1 MGTKIKNL
9 KILITGGA
17 GFIGTH
23 LYQRLTENR
32 NKIIIV
38 DSFINKRKRNFSR
51 AKVYATNIS
60 SSYLRRIFQKE
71 KPDLIFYLA
80 GPINLR
86 RKISDPLFS
95 AGVKTIDGFKKI
107 LDYSCDYR
115 VKKIIFA
122 SSGGAIYED
131 AEIIPTPEIYP
142 AHPTSLYGLAN
153 LFLEKLLKE
162 YSKIYKLNFSILRL
176 SNVYGPK
183 QWETGV
189 IPSFIISIL
198 NNKPPIITGDGSQT
212 RDFIYIDDVITAF
225 RLAATN
231 KKNEIFNVGSGKE
244 ISIYQLVRGITKIL
258 DVKIKPKYVL
268 LKHTKETKRSALDI
282 SKIKKELN
290 WTPKYSLEKGLERTI
305 EWFKDKK
312 DKR

>member
-1 MGTKIKNL
+1 MFREKIRNSR
-9 KILITGGA
+9 ILITGGG
-17 GFIGTH
+17 GFIGSH
-23 LYQRLTENR
+23 LYKNLIENQ
-32 NKIIIV
+32 NKITIV
-38 DSFINKRKRNFSR
+38 DSFINQKRTSFPK
-51 AKVYATNIS
+51 AKLYSVDITSTYIK
-60 SSYLRRIFQKE
+60 RIFKQE
-71 KPDLIFYLA
+71 KPDLIFHLA

-86 RKISDPLFS
+86 REISDPLFS
-95 AGVKTIDGFKKI
+95 AGIKTIDGFKKI
-107 LDYSCDYR
+107 LDYSRNYR

-122 SSGGAIYED
+122 SSGGTIYED

-142 AHPTSLYGLAN
+142 AHPSSLYGLAN
-153 LFLEKLLKE
+153 LFLEKLLRE

-189 IPSFIISIL
+189 IPSFIISML

-225 RLAATN
+225 CLAATN

-244 ISIYQLVRGITKIL
+244 ISIYQLVRRITKIL
-258 DVKIKPKYVL
+258 DIRIKPKYVL
-268 LKHTKETKRSALDI
+268 LKHIKETKRSALDI

-312 DKR
+312 R